1 MNMTTKKTI
10 TLTPELEKAIAD
22 KKINFNAYVN
32 SLIKEDLF
40 NIAKPSKT
48 EIDLNPIVERHEL
61 LLTEI
66 LIANDALNK
75 NDRDSEEIKKD
86 ISEIKYNYQSVEK
99 AVLQL
104 QAQNIQTIELLNK
117 NITENTNN
125 INKLCRVLANLQK
138 K

>member
-1 MNMTTKKTI
+1 MTTKKTI

>member
-1 MNMTTKKTI
+1 
-10 TLTPELEKAIAD
+10 
-22 KKINFNAYVN
+22 VN

>member
-1 MNMTTKKTI
+1 MTTSKSIK
-10 TLTPELEKAIAD
+10 LDDELNNIIVAR
-22 KKINFNAYVN
+22 KINFNAYVN

-48 EIDLNPIVERHEL
+48 EIDLSPLEGKNEL
-61 LLTEI
+61 ILKEI

-86 ISEIKYNYQSVEK
+86 MFEMKSNYQSVEK
-99 AVLQL
+99 AIMQL
-104 QAQNIQTIELLNK
+104 QQQSKMTITLLGDYIKSNNENLNK
-117 NITENTNN
+117 
-125 INKLCRVLANLQK
+125 LARLLQSLQK

>member
-1 MNMTTKKTI
+1 MTTSKSIK
-10 TLTPELEKAIAD
+10 LDDELNNIIVAR
-22 KKINFNAYVN
+22 KINFNAYVN

-48 EIDLNPIVERHEL
+48 EIDLKPIMERHEL

-66 LIANDALNK
+66 LKANDALDK

-86 ISEIKYNYQSVEK
+86 IFEIKYNYQAVEK

-104 QAQNIQTIELLNK
+104 QEQNIKTIELLNK

-125 INKLCRVLANLQK
+125 INKLCRVLASLQK